1 MGCTT
6 ILVGKKATYDGSTM
20 IARNDDSGAGHFTA
34 KKFAVVSPEQQPKT
48 YHSVLSHVT
57 IELPE
62 NPMRYTA
69 MPNAVEGKG
78 IWAASGVNEAHVAMT
93 ATETITS
100 NPRVLGADPLVVY
113 QPAADGKEEIAG
125 GIGEEDLVCLVLP
138 YIRSAREGVLRLG
151 SLLEQY
157 GTYEMNG
164 IAFQDKDEI
173 WWLETIGGHHWMA
186 RRVPDEVYVVMPNQ
200 LGIDSFDLEDAYGE
214 QKNFLCSADL
224 KEFIETYH
232 LNLSMDGS
240 LNPRDVFGSHD
251 DADHVYNT
259 PRAWFMERYL
269 NPNTYRWDGALADF
283 TPVSDDLP
291 WCMVPE
297 KKITVEDVKYVL
309 SGHYQGTLYDP
320 YGSYGDKSMRG
331 AYRSI
336 GINRNDFMAL
346 IQIRPD
352 MEADCRPVEWIAY
365 GSNAFNALVPFYADV
380 EETPEYLNNTTGRV
394 STENFYWSSR
404 LIAAMADASY
414 NKSLFHV
421 ERYQERVAAKG
432 HELINRYDARLA
444 AEQDPVARKALRQQA
459 NAEIAAMLQKETD
472 DTLDKVL
479 FELSSQMKNAYS
491 RSDA

>member
-1 MGCTT
+1 MPCTT
-6 ILVGKKATYDGSTM
+6 ILVGKNASYDGSTM
-20 IARNDDSGAGHFTA
+20 IARNDDSGSGHFTP
-34 KKFAVVSPEQQPKT
+34 KKFIAMDPAKQPKVYT
-48 YHSVLSHVT
+48 SELSHVK
-57 IELPE
+57 IQLPE
-62 NPMRYTA
+62 DPMRYTA
-69 MPNAVEGKG
+69 VPNALKGEG
-78 IWAASGVNEAHVAMT
+78 IWAACGVNEAHVAMT

-113 QPAADGKEEIAG
+113 QEKTEDTEEIVG
-125 GIGEEDLVCLVLP
+125 GIGEEDIVYIVLP
-138 YIRSAREGVLRLG
+138 YIRSAREGVKRLG

-164 IAFQDKDEI
+164 IAFQDQDEI

-186 RRVPDEVYVVMPNQ
+186 RRVPDDVYVVMPNQ
-200 LGIDSFDLEDAYGE
+200 LGIDRFDFSDALGE
-214 QKNFLCSADL
+214 QKEYMCSADL
-224 KEFIETYH
+224 EEFVKTYH
-232 LNLSMDGS
+232 LDLSQDGEFH
-240 LNPRDVFGSHD
+240 PRDAFGSHD

-269 NPNTYRWDGALADF
+269 NPHTKVWDGPHADF

-297 KKITVEDVKYVL
+297 KKVTVEDVKYVL
-309 SGHYQGTLYDP
+309 SSHFQGTPYDP
-320 YGSYGDKSMRG
+320 YAAYGDKSLRG

-336 GINRNDFMAL
+336 GINRNDFLAV
-346 IQIRPD
+346 IQMRPQ
-352 MEADCRPVEWIAY
+352 MEQENGVIEWLAFA
-365 GSNAFNALVPFYADV
+365 SNAFNVLVPFYADV
-380 EETPEYLNNTTGRV
+380 EETPEYLSNTTGEV

-414 NKSLFHV
+414 RSSVFHI
-421 ERYQERVAAKG
+421 ERYQEHVMAKG
-432 HELINRYDARLA
+432 HELIHHYDELLAKETDAVMRRRLREEANRS
-444 AEQDPVARKALRQQA
+444 
-459 NAEIAAMLQKETD
+459 IAKMLQKETA